1 MAEFASKFLSPAEP
15 EARPCWLWSHSSSV
29 AQAWSP
35 GSGGPLPWPG
45 APSSTSK
52 PAAGRP
58 LCFAALFLP
67 SPRLPPTLTP
77 LPPCYRSPGSTL
89 SPARPS
95 GRTGQG
101 GNERE
106 MGLSVRGRVS
116 CTQLVLRPL
125 DPCVPAC
132 ECQGRPS
139 VRELVQFTQW
149 RRPRCPSG
157 QGGASRPGAGA
168 RPPSRPQDSSWSLI
182 SFQVHLQRIC

>member
-1 MAEFASKFLSPAEP
+1 MQENFLSRAEP
-15 EARPCWLWSHSSSV
+15 EARPCWPWSHSSSV

-67 SPRLPPTLTP
+67 SPPLPPTLTP

-95 GRTGQG
+95 GRTGRG
-101 GNERE
+101 GDERE

-125 DPCVPAC
+125 DPGVPAC

-139 VRELVQFTQW
+139 VWELVQFTQW
-149 RRPRCPSG
+149 CRPHSPPDRAEPLVQAREHG
-157 QGGASRPGAGA
+157 PHPGLRTAPGA
-168 RPPSRPQDSSWSLI
+168 
-182 SFQVHLQRIC
+182 